1 MSDFLSVVA
10 DILIIIAAGKFIW
23 KHIPSSDDLYSIRK
37 SFIDFRDEAKQLK
50 EEVVNLRRVELT
62 NIAENLKTRDATAK
76 KTVPVEDIDKK
87 LGSFQQ
93 SVTRMDRYM
102 TTTLATHVAVIKSID
117 SIEGRYAQMEERFGQ
132 TETTLRNVARRLH
145 MR

>member
-1 MSDFLSVVA
+1 MSNFLGIAA

-37 SFIDFRDEAKQLK
+37 SFIDFRDEAKRLK

-76 KTVPVEDIDKK
+76 KSVHVDEK
-87 LGSFQQ
+87 LDSFQQ
-93 SVTRMDRYM
+93 SFQESTERMNKFMESGLYVH
-102 TTTLATHVAVIKSID
+102 HVVIKSNSMTD
-117 SIEGRYAQMEERFGQ
+117 KRLDEFEKF
-132 TETTLRNVARRLH
+132 LRDLLRRLH
-145 MR
+145 IRTR